1 MIPLFEKS
9 VRLLLTS
16 RAIQLAVI
24 FWVLY
29 AVILSIVVAVDPD
42 RRTVTP
48 NYRQAAEKWWHG
60 EEDIYFAKKKGFL
73 YLPQS
78 AILYSPFTF
87 GPKRVGEPL
96 WRIVSLGVLAWGIW
110 RATRLVAPP
119 GTNPAFALVTAFV
132 IPSSFASA
140 GNGQMNILLS
150 ALMLHTAV
158 DWARSNN
165 LRAAAWLCIA
175 FCLKPLALVFLLL
188 AFALEPKLRLP
199 LVVGLL
205 LSFAIPFLHPD
216 PAYVWSQFVL
226 GSQVMLSA
234 SQPDQHNFCDLSGMF
249 LTFGLELPSQF
260 WTATRLVMAAVTLV
274 FGWIAMR
281 RHPAPW
287 GEFFVLALA
296 STYLM
301 LFNPR
306 TEANTYILLSPVV
319 ALIMFRAFS
328 LRGQVITALLL
339 CLYLVAL
346 GVDSYGPLHR
356 PTNLWLKALLTVGFG
371 VYLARSIITDKCVL
385 PTTNAPA

>member
-1 MIPLFEKS
+1 MIPAFEKV
-9 VRLLLTS
+9 VRLLLS
-16 RAIQLAVI
+16 PRAVQVAIL

-29 AVILSIVVAVDPD
+29 ALILAIVVAVDPD

-48 NYRQAAEKWWHG
+48 NYRQAAEKWWQG

-78 AILYSPFTF
+78 AILYSPFTI

-96 WRIVSLGVLAWGIW
+96 WRIVSLGALAWGLW
-110 RATRLVAPP
+110 RATRLIGPP
-119 GTNPAFALVTAFV
+119 GAPSAFALVTAVV

-158 DWARSNN
+158 DWARNNN

-188 AFALEPKLRLP
+188 AFALGPKLRLP
-199 LVVGLL
+199 LIAGLV
-205 LSFAIPFLHPD
+205 LSFAIPFLHPN
-216 PAYVWSQFVL
+216 PSYVWSQFVL
-226 GSQVMLSA
+226 GTEVMISA

-249 LTFGLELPSQF
+249 LTFGWELPPQF
-260 WTATRLVMAAVTLV
+260 WTGVRLFMAPVTLLLS
-274 FGWIAMR
+274 WIALR
-281 RHPAPW
+281 RYPEPW
-287 GEFFVLALA
+287 GELFVLALA

-319 ALIMFRAFS
+319 ALLMVRAFS
-328 LRGQVITALLL
+328 LQGKIVTALLL
-339 CLYLVAL
+339 CIYLLAL

-356 PTNLWLKALLTVGFG
+356 PTNLWLKALATCGFA
-371 VYLARSIITDKCVL
+371 VYLARAILSEKSRITNPQAGD
-385 PTTNAPA
+385 